1 MIFPDNVMQDFP
13 LRDLNTFHMDVSAKV
28 WMPITGIDDLE
39 RVFMHE
45 TLAHM
50 PRLVIGGGSNLL
62 LTGYVDKLVLHMQ
75 MKGIS
80 REGEDGDHVYLRAAA
95 GERWQDLVDWCL
107 ENGLGGLENLAGIP
121 GTVGAAPVQNIGAY
135 GAELKDCFFSLHAF
149 DFASGKLV
157 EMSRDDCRFSYRDSI
172 FKHEMKDRLVIVDVT
187 FALPKRWKPNIAY
200 GDVAREL
207 EKSGIGEPS
216 PADIGGVI
224 VKIRRR
230 KLPDPAV
237 LGNAGSFFKNPTVTA
252 DEMAVLKRQHPDIPA
267 YEQADGRYRIAAGWL
282 IDRCG
287 WKGRRIGDAGVC
299 ETQALVLVNHGR
311 ATGAEMVELADAIE
325 RDVMARFGI
334 RLEPEPVFV

>member
-13 LRDLNTFHMDVSAKV
+13 LRDFNTFHMDVSAKV
-28 WMPITGIDDLE
+28 CMTVSGIDDLE
-39 RVFMHE
+39 RVFRHE
-45 TLAHM
+45 VLMHM

-62 LTGYVDKLVLHMQ
+62 LTGPVDKLVLHMR
-75 MKGIS
+75 MKGIF
-80 REGEDGDHVYLRAAA
+80 REREDDDYVYLRAAA
-95 GERWQDLVDWCL
+95 GEQWQDLVDWCL

-135 GAELKDCFFSLHAF
+135 GAELKDCFFSLRAF
-149 DFASGKLV
+149 DFTSGKLV
-157 EMSRDDCRFSYRDSI
+157 EMNRDDCRFAYRDSI

-187 FALPKRWKPNIAY
+187 LALPKRWTPNITY
-200 GDVAREL
+200 GDVAHEL
-207 EKSGIGEPS
+207 EKLGIARPS
-216 PADIGGVI
+216 PADIGNVI
-224 VKIRRR
+224 VRIRRR

-252 DEMAVLKRQHPDIPA
+252 GEVMTLKQRYPDIPA
-267 YEQADGRYRIAAGWL
+267 YGQADGRYRIAAGWL

-299 ETQALVLVNHGR
+299 ETQALVLVNHGQ
-311 ATGAEMVELADAIE
+311 ASGESIVALAQAIE
-325 RDVMARFGI
+325 QDVMSRFGI

>member
-1 MIFPDNVMQDFP
+1 MIFSDNVMQDFS
-13 LRDLNTFHMDVSAKV
+13 LRDLNTFHMDVSARAYV
-28 WMPITGIDDLE
+28 AVGGIDVLQWIF
-39 RVFMHE
+39 RHE
-45 TLAHM
+45 TLARM

-75 MKGIS
+75 MKGIF
-80 REGEDGDHVYLRAAA
+80 REGEDDDYVYLRAAA
-95 GERWQDLVDWCL
+95 GERWQDLVEWCL
-107 ENGLGGLENLAGIP
+107 ANGLGGLENLAGIP

-149 DFASGKLV
+149 DFASGELV
-157 EMSRDDCRFSYRDSI
+157 EMSRQDCRFSYRDSI

-187 FALPKRWKPNIAY
+187 FALPKRWKPNITY

-207 EKSGIGEPS
+207 EKSGISRPS
-216 PADIGGVI
+216 PSDIGGVI
-224 VKIRRR
+224 VEIRQR

-252 DEMAVLKRQHPDIPA
+252 DEMAVLKRRHPDIPA
-267 YEQADGRYRIAAGWL
+267 YGQADGRYRIAAGWL

-311 ATGAEMVELADAIE
+311 ATGTEMAELASAIE